1 MLGFSSLSEN
11 PISSI
16 NKVLELSAS
25 MTGLGVQATA
35 AAGTLIGASTMSAT
49 STQTST
55 GVRILVHSAS
65 IESTSVAS
73 SSAVFVKGS
82 TLQTDLVS
90 STVQTATGV
99 RILVGTSTQDIN
111 FNFDQSAAGQYQG
124 EGIATLDFNLTQTA
138 IGELLFTEIVP
149 SVTVTYTEITH
160 TGDSWTEITHTGDTW
175 TDVSTN

>member
-1 MLGFSSLSEN
+1 MLGHVALSET

-16 NKVLELSAS
+16 SKILEGNAEMSGIASKASA
-25 MTGLGVQATA
+25 G
-35 AAGTLIGASTMSAT
+35 IG
-49 STQTST
+49 
-55 GVRILVHSAS
+55 ILVGVADISGIFEQSA
-65 IESTSVAS
+65 EGSVVPDIPVTTMDFNFTKT
-73 SSAVFVKGS
+73 SSAVFVKG
-82 TLQTDLVS
+82 TD
-90 STVQTATGV
+90 QE
-99 RILVGTSTQDIN
+99 IDIN

-175 TDVSTN
+175 TNVSTN

>member
-35 AAGTLIGASTMSAT
+35 AAGTLVGASTMSSSAIQPT
-49 STQTST
+49 V
-55 GVRILVHSAS
+55 GVRTLVHSAS
-65 IESTSVAS
+65 LESTSVAS

-111 FNFDQSAAGQYQG
+111 S
-124 EGIATLDFNLTQTA
+124 TQTTT
-138 IGELLFTEIVP
+138 GELLFTEIVP
-149 SVTVTYTEITH
+149 SVNVTYTEITH
-160 TGDSWTEITHTGDTW
+160 TGDNWTEITHTGDTW
-175 TDVSTN
+175 TDVNTG

>member
-35 AAGTLIGASTMSAT
+35 AAGTLVGSSTMSSSAI
-49 STQTST
+49 QTST

-65 IESTSVAS
+65 LESTSVT
-73 SSAVFVKGS
+73 SSAAVFIKGS
-82 TLQTDLVS
+82 TLETNIEFLTEQLSVGNS
-90 STVQTATGV
+90 
-99 RILVGTSTQDIN
+99 ILIGTSTQDIN
-111 FNFDQSAAGQYQG
+111 S
-124 EGIATLDFNLTQTA
+124 TQTTT
-138 IGELLFTEIVP
+138 GELLFTEIVP

-160 TGDSWTEITHTGDTW
+160 TGDNWTEITHTGDTW
-175 TDVSTN
+175 TDVNTG